1 MGMGNMEIDRR
12 AFIASLGGMAVVDAM
27 DSETKAEALEH
38 YMVEKID
45 EALGGHVELANAQV
59 LPAAEDATVR
69 RGVGSLF
76 APSGPADNRKMPALA
91 PMSNNAT
98 LLEFF
103 EKRFAPANHV
113 LQSATRA
120 LKTGMSEEIVMACLL
135 HDVVQ
140 NLVKVDHAWWGAQML
155 EPYVSEKVSWAI
167 RYHQALRFYPD
178 SAHGY
183 EYPELYNRIYGRISA
198 QPHIKAAYEP
208 PATTRHFEARM
219 ITVNDL
225 LRSIRTPRRSSCLDI
240 IGRQFAAE
248 GRLGNDNSPTAHMWR
263 TMMFLTIRSRAGTGP
278 TRAADNRRHRSPIW
292 GGGGR
297 RPMTI
302 DRRLRSLHRVRGVL
316 VAPRA
321 RPSSG
326 PTPSRSRA
334 TIRPSATVRRN
345 RPM

>member
-76 APSGPADNRKMPALA
+76 APSGPADARRMPKLA
-91 PMSNNAT
+91 PMSNNPT

-120 LKTGMSEEIVMACLL
+120 MKTGMSEEIVMACLL

-183 EYPELYNRIYGRISA
+183 EYPELYNRIYGKDYEP
-198 QPHIKAAYEP
+198 QPHIKAAYEF
-208 PATTRHFEARM
+208 ARNHKWYFEARM

-225 LRSIRTPRRSSCLDI
+225 YAFDPNAKVSIEPFLDI
-240 IGRQFAAE
+240 IGRQFKQPKD
-248 GRLGNDNSPTAHMWR
+248 GLGNDNSPTAHMWR
-263 TMMFLTIRSRAGTGP
+263 TMMFP
-278 TRAADNRRHRSPIW
+278 DNP
-292 GGGGR
+292 
-297 RPMTI
+297 
-302 DRRLRSLHRVRGVL
+302 L
-316 VAPRA
+316 
-321 RPSSG
+321 
-326 PTPSRSRA
+326 
-334 TIRPSATVRRN
+334 
-345 RPM
+345 